1 MNRDHL
7 VMTKRFRNAVL
18 LAVAMLFVFPAIA
31 AEKHAIKLADLEVT
45 IWIPDAIDGPKPTI
59 IFSHGYLGCN
69 EQSIFLTEGLANAG
83 YVVLSPNHLDTICVR
98 SKPLRKSLDE
108 RTRERRAKGQSTN
121 LLEPEHSFLAP
132 QKWNDRTHTDRRDDM
147 LRTLDLALGN
157 PEIAPMINESRIG
170 LMGHSTGGYAAL
182 GIAGAWPSWKDRRI
196 KAVLALSPY
205 SLPFHNPGGRLNTM
219 NTPVMFQGG
228 TADFGI
234 TPFLLGDKGSY
245 AHSSK
250 PKYLVEFAGLNH
262 FSWTNLNNNPT
273 QKNLILGYARGFF
286 DKYLS
291 GRNVPSLTRKLGGVS
306 KLFFSE

>member
-1 MNRDHL
+1 
-7 VMTKRFRNAVL
+7 MTKPVYRAL
-18 LAVAMLFVFPAIA
+18 LLVFAALIVFPAIA

-45 IWIPDAIDGPKPTI
+45 IWIPDAIDGPKPAI
-59 IFSHGYLGCN
+59 VFSHGYLGCN

-98 SKPLRKSLDE
+98 SKPLRKSFEE
-108 RTRERRAKGQSTN
+108 RIRERRAKGQSAN

-132 QKWNDRTHTDRRDDM
+132 QKWDDRTHTDRRDDII
-147 LRTLDLALGN
+147 RTLDLALGN
-157 PEIAPMINESRIG
+157 PEIAPMINRTRIG

-182 GIAGAWPSWKDRRI
+182 GIAGAWPSWKDQRI

-205 SLPFHNPGGRLNTM
+205 SLPFHNPGGRLNAM

-245 AHSSK
+245 AHSSA

-262 FSWTNLNNNPT
+262 FSWTNLNNNAAE
-273 QKNLILGYARGFF
+273 KNLILRYARAFF
-286 DKYLS
+286 DNYLI
-291 GRNVPSLTRKLGGVS
+291 GRRTPSLTKKLRGVS
-306 KLFFSE
+306 KLIFSE